1 MVGNPRLREEIIE
14 FIRFFLAYI
23 KSRLINWY
31 VRFEKGKDVLVAI
44 LVVRRGKYSQSF
56 LNTSFFLLVA
66 SAVIAGPT
74 IAENNPF
81 LSSYIPAEQ
90 EASQSVIDT
99 DIYSLPV
106 DTTISRKPRDRVISY
121 NVESGD
127 TLASISKKFDI
138 SVDSIKWAS
147 GLKSDTIKPGQAI
160 KIPPVTGIV
169 HKVSSGESIYSIAK
183 KYKTDPQQIANFPFN
198 EFVDIDTFALTP
210 GQTLYVPEGVIQ
222 AAPARIRLRGPAIAA
237 GTPGTGNFI
246 WPTSGN
252 ISQNPIWYHMAVD
265 IANKGLPP
273 VLAADTGTV
282 SYAGCLRYGYGC
294 HIIINHSNGY
304 QTLYGHLSSIGVS
317 AGQGIG
323 RGQQIGNVGSTGRS
337 TGPHLHFEVRSGGRL
352 VNPLGFLK

>member
-31 VRFEKGKDVLVAI
+31 VGFEKGKDVLVAI

-198 EFVDIDTFALTP
+198 EFVDIDT
-210 GQTLYVPEGVIQ
+210 
-222 AAPARIRLRGPAIAA
+222 
-237 GTPGTGNFI
+237 
-246 WPTSGN
+246 
-252 ISQNPIWYHMAVD
+252 
-265 IANKGLPP
+265 
-273 VLAADTGTV
+273 
-282 SYAGCLRYGYGC
+282 
-294 HIIINHSNGY
+294 
-304 QTLYGHLSSIGVS
+304 
-317 AGQGIG
+317 
-323 RGQQIGNVGSTGRS
+323 
-337 TGPHLHFEVRSGGRL
+337 
-352 VNPLGFLK
+352 